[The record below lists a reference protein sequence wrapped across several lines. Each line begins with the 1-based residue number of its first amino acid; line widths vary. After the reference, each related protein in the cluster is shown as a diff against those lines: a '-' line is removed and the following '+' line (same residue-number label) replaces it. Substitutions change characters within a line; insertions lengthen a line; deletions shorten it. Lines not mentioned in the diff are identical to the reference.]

1 MECVPTP
8 QPIAPAAAAAV
19 RTCPFA
25 ATKPATFGLI
35 TQKRAAGKHFLF
47 LMIFF
52 KKGLLTSWPPDLA
65 PTYPFTSGVD
75 LATYPY
81 T

>member
-35 TQKRAAGKHFLF
+35 TQKRAAGQHFLF
-47 LMIFF
+47 LMNF
-52 KKGLLTSWPPDLA
+52 L
-65 PTYPFTSGVD
+65 
-75 LATYPY
+75 
-81 T
+81 